1 HALAVAADLGNAAAA
16 PLHPHRQLDHVGGAG
31 GAVGRLIGAVPRSV
45 AEDRNPF
52 HPLLRGP
59 GGIADANGVLR
70 RLRPGGHARR
80 GIVLGDERH
89 VAQHVDDAAVAAEPG
104 LFRSAFGPVH
114 GRAGGWAGW
123 PATTVTLI
131 AMVST
136 WLGNVL

>member
-1 HALAVAADLGNAAAA
+1 
-16 PLHPHRQLDHVGGAG
+16 
-31 GAVGRLIGAVPRSV
+31 
-45 AEDRNPF
+45 
-52 HPLLRGP
+52 
-59 GGIADANGVLR
+59 
-70 RLRPGGHARR
+70 
-80 GIVLGDERH
+80 VLGDERH

-136 WLGNVL
+136 WLGNVLRRVRLDRAHGWRADASAGPGGARGGRRVPCGVRLPGRAAPARPRPEHALCQV